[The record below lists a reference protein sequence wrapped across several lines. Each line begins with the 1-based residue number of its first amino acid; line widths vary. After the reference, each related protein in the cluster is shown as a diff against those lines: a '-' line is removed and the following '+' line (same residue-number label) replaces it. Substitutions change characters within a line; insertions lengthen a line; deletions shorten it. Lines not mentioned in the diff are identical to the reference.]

1 MFKNYR
7 CRLFR
12 VAVPGSF
19 IQNRVIRVL
28 PTANIV
34 ILRESLT
41 VSILVSLI
49 RAIQLGPFFV
59 AQITG
64 FILQRDQ
71 AFQSANQGNPFCAIL
86 RIIAHTTMLHNP
98 RQGTAFCQVILQMG
112 EAKNCCCLWIQNVMC
127 SCRNKYYQP
136 QPLPLIS
143 SRIDIAKFSS
153 FICRV

>member
-59 AQITG
+59 A
-64 FILQRDQ
+64 
-71 AFQSANQGNPFCAIL
+71 
-86 RIIAHTTMLHNP
+86 
-98 RQGTAFCQVILQMG
+98 
-112 EAKNCCCLWIQNVMC
+112 
-127 SCRNKYYQP
+127 
-136 QPLPLIS
+136 
-143 SRIDIAKFSS
+143 
-153 FICRV
+153 